1 MVHRKKAVDVVGLV
15 AQFMGLVVLISLF
28 FPAVRR
34 VLAELGFMVVC
45 LSAFIVVGLVGFSLY
60 RLATRGNRMKLMTEN
75 PFALPPDASVKPGTA
90 TCQKP
95 ARTFPTRCCGVDI
108 PGGIIKPQRMRMNT
122 MAIDA
127 RQSNCR

>member
-45 LSAFIVVGLVGFSLY
+45 LSAFIVVCLVGFSLY

-75 PFALPPDASVKPGTA
+75 PFALPPDASDQTWNGYVSETGPDL
-90 TCQKP
+90 P
-95 ARTFPTRCCGVDI
+95 YPMLRRRYPWRHY
-108 PGGIIKPQRMRMNT
+108 
-122 MAIDA
+122 
-127 RQSNCR
+127 